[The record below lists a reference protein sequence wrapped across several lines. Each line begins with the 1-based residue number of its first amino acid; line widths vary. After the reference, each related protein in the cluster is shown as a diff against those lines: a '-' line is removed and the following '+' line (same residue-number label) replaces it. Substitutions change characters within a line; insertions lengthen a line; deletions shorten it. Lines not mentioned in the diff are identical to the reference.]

1 MQVFSLTANLYLLD
15 TPEGLLLVD
24 SGMPQENQ
32 RLLRHL
38 GGRRPVALLLT
49 HHHLDHVGGA
59 RMLWERY
66 GLPIYAH
73 PLDIPFISGEARRPP
88 FPPIPWL
95 GDWIANSPRPVPRE
109 ALRPVEEGAEVM
121 GWQVVHLPGHT
132 PGQIGLLREGV
143 LLAADALRVG
153 AKGPWVPPAMVNHD
167 TQQARRTVGKIARLE
182 AQKIYV
188 GHGPPTTALAVRA
201 LAEKLGV

>member
-95 GDWIANSPRPVPRE
+95 GDRIANSPRPLPKE
-109 ALRPVEEGAEVM
+109 ALRPVEEGAVVL

-153 AKGPWVPPAMVNHD
+153 ARGPWVPPAMVNHD

-188 GHGPPTTALAVRA
+188 GHGPPTTIQRVRA
-201 LAEKLGV
+201 LAEKLRV

>member
-182 AQKIYV
+182 AQEIYV

>member
-1 MQVFSLTANLYLLD
+1 MKVFALAANAYLLD
-15 TPEGLLLVD
+15 TPQGPLLVD
-24 SGMPQENQ
+24 AGMPGQ
-32 RLLRHL
+32 RRRLEGYL
-38 GGRRPVALLLT
+38 GGVKPAALLLT

-59 RMLWERY
+59 WMLWERY

-95 GDWIANSPRPVPRE
+95 GDWIANSPRPLPKE
-109 ALRPVEEGAEVM
+109 ALRPVEEGAVVL

-153 AKGPWVPPAMVNHD
+153 ARGPWVPPAMVNHD

-188 GHGPPTTALAVRA
+188 GHGPPTTTQAVRA
-201 LAEKLGV
+201 LADKLGV

>member
-38 GGRRPVALLLT
+38 GGRRPVAMLLT

-95 GDWIANSPRPVPRE
+95 GDWIANSPRPVPKE
-109 ALRPVEEGAEVM
+109 ALRPVEEGAEVLS
-121 GWQVVHLPGHT
+121 WQVVHLPGHT

-153 AKGPWVPPAMVNHD
+153 ARGPWVPPAMVNHD
-167 TQQARRTVGKIARLE
+167 TLEARHTVRRIARLE

-188 GHGPPTTALAVRA
+188 GHGPPTTTQAVRA
-201 LAEKLGV
+201 LADRLGV

>member
-95 GDWIANSPRPVPRE
+95 GDWIANSPRPVPKE